1 MVEEEEEATSNIAE
15 PVDLDGGEKS
25 LEEQPAELVEED
37 PIPVKEEAIR
47 DHVGLLYFA
56 RLSTQV
62 EQAEIALSVI
72 EMEMEPMAK
81 EETVIE
87 TSF

>member
-37 PIPVKEEAIR
+37 PIPVKEGAIR
-47 DHVGLLYFA
+47 DHVDLLYFA
-56 RLSTQV
+56 AFSTEVV
-62 EQAEIALSVI
+62 EGSIVMGSGAEV
-72 EMEMEPMAK
+72 
-81 EETVIE
+81 EE
-87 TSF
+87 